1 MTVVDIDGEQVVYD
15 PMRRE
20 AHLLNVTAGL
30 VLSRCDGH
38 TERQQLVEELA
49 AAYAVDAG
57 IVSAD
62 VQATLEDFGL
72 RGLVMTN
79 EPAADATA
87 DAAPVFAADPRL
99 ALPESWSDPDV
110 ARTDN
115 RPPLPV
121 EWLWQ
126 SPVLAALESRFRVRT
141 DDPLIARYVEQVF
154 GSLLAPA
161 ADTADAGGAISI
173 VDVVTA
179 DRPYRLLLDG
189 IDVGGGDDLDSVMT
203 FLHWRLNQLAIA
215 STSTRVLLHAS
226 AVRRANGVAVFPAE
240 SNSGKSTLAA
250 GLVRAGFGY
259 VTDEAVAIDPAQGG
273 VVPFP
278 KPISLDPGSWPLFAD
293 SAPSIEGAADTFFH
307 HEWHLDPRAL
317 RSTAL
322 DDLDLTQT
330 VTLVAF
336 PRYQAGG
343 PTIFEAMRPAEALLA
358 LLRNAFN
365 LATVGKPGVAALATI
380 ARQVPTVRL
389 SIGNLDAAID
399 LLRDDH

>member
-1 MTVVDIDGEQVVYD
+1 MSGVPPSSSDPGRLPRRVEHVTVVDIDDEQVVYD

-49 AAYAVDAG
+49 AAYAVDPG

-62 VQATLEDFGL
+62 VQATLDDFGL
-72 RGLVMTN
+72 RGLVMTD
-79 EPAADATA
+79 EPAA

-99 ALPESWSDPDV
+99 ALPESWSDSDLAPTGHR
-110 ARTDN
+110 A
-115 RPPLPV
+115 PLPI

-154 GSLLAPA
+154 GSLAAPTT
-161 ADTADAGGAISI
+161 DTAAAGGAISI
-173 VDVVTA
+173 VDVITA

-226 AVRRANGVAVFPAE
+226 AVRRTDGVAVFPAE

-259 VTDEAVAIDPAQGG
+259 VTDEAVAIDPAQGR

-278 KPISLDPGSWPLFAD
+278 KPISLDPGSWPLFAATGLFLD
-293 SAPSIEGAADTFFH
+293 EGG
-307 HEWHLDPRAL
+307 HEH
-317 RSTAL
+317 
-322 DDLDLTQT
+322 
-330 VTLVAF
+330 
-336 PRYQAGG
+336 
-343 PTIFEAMRPAEALLA
+343 
-358 LLRNAFN
+358 
-365 LATVGKPGVAALATI
+365 
-380 ARQVPTVRL
+380 
-389 SIGNLDAAID
+389 
-399 LLRDDH
+399 

>member
-15 PMRRE
+15 PLRRE

-38 TERQQLVEELA
+38 TEREQLVDELA
-49 AAYAVDAG
+49 AAYSVDPG

-72 RGLVMTN
+72 RGLVVTN
-79 EPAADATA
+79 ERTA
-87 DAAPVFAADPRL
+87 DVTPVFAADPRL
-99 ALPESWSDPDV
+99 ALPEPWSDPDV
-110 ARTDN
+110 APADN

-141 DDPLIARYVEQVF
+141 DDAVIGRYVEQVF
-154 GSLLAPA
+154 GSLLAPT

-189 IDVGGGDDLDSVMT
+189 VDVGGGDDLDSVMT

-226 AVRRANGVAVFPAE
+226 AVRRTDGVAVFPAE

-259 VTDEAVAIDPAQGG
+259 VTDEAVAIDPAQGR

-307 HEWHLDPRAL
+307 YEWHLDPRAL

-322 DDLDLTQT
+322 DDLDLAQT

-343 PTIFEAMRPAEALLA
+343 PTTIEAMRPAEALLA

-365 LATVGKPGVAALATI
+365 LATVGAPGVAALATI